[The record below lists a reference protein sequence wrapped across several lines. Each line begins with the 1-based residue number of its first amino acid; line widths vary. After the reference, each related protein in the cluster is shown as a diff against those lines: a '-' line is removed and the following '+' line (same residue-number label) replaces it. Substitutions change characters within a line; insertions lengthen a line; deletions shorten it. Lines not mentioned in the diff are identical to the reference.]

1 MFCEG
6 QLRVALYIYI
16 MVRFVVVAADNARH
30 LHADQFKALSNDRW
44 HFLNGTVAKCRLES
58 LRHARHFVI
67 VAVRLFALLE
77 DIHAARLP
85 LLCGIFAYLVRRYC
99 K

>member
-6 QLRVALYIYI
+6 QLCVALYINI
-16 MVRFVVVAADNARH
+16 VVRLIVVAADNAGH
-30 LHADQFKALSNDRW
+30 FHADQFKALADDSRNL
-44 HFLNGTVAKCRLES
+44 LNGTVAKRRLES